1 MTRLLKKIRQIY
13 GDMNLQSKFTIVL
26 SIAVTIPVL
35 IVGIFFYTRLYD
47 MVVSDTIRKEQDA
60 SSEAAPL
67 IEARIQKIL
76 DAYEE
81 ITELGFYETLFHQ
94 PVNSPFQML
103 LDPRDAEAL
112 QKKAQELIDGQ
123 TITGLQIYM
132 DFPTESVKLFH
143 DELTQNYFVPMS
155 LAQGTYWYG
164 IFQGTGKSE
173 LYCPEFY
180 LGEREKCTFGDMAYI
195 VSTTFYYQGNAHQAY
210 IALYSSSDQLTQM
223 LKRNLTLDGSVSY
236 IINERNAIVASS
248 DKSGTGIYLLDYQ
261 TVEDSF
267 MASNGFIERT
277 ILDQKIY
284 AGFYN
289 IRQPGWFMVT
299 VLPSSSLLKQ
309 SNFIM
314 FQYILMYLAVLVLA
328 SVMAHFLARSVSSRI
343 SSVIRQMSKVRQGSP
358 VPMESPV
365 YHDEIGDLV
374 DTYNYMTRKIQQLM
388 DEQMKAAEELRIA
401 EFNSLQAQINPHFL
415 YNTMDMINWMALQGQ
430 TSEISSAVQS
440 LSRFYKL
447 TLSRKKSISTIG
459 EEEEHVSIYL
469 KIQNMRYHDNIS
481 FISDI
486 PDELTD
492 YQIPK
497 LTLQPVIENCVLH
510 GILEK
515 DTKAGTIV
523 LTGWMEQE
531 DIVLLIS
538 DDGVGI
544 PPEKLSTII
553 SGNSAGSSSGGT
565 NIAVYN
571 THQRLQILYGRAYG
585 LTYTSRQGQGTEV
598 QIRIPARRQTQEPV

>member
-103 LDPRDAEAL
+103 LDPRDAEAF

-195 VSTTFYYQGNAHQAY
+195 VSTTFLLSGKCPSGLHCPLFLLRSADANAEKESDSGRQRFLHYQ
-210 IALYSSSDQLTQM
+210 
-223 LKRNLTLDGSVSY
+223 
-236 IINERNAIVASS
+236 
-248 DKSGTGIYLLDYQ
+248 
-261 TVEDSF
+261 
-267 MASNGFIERT
+267 
-277 ILDQKIY
+277 
-284 AGFYN
+284 
-289 IRQPGWFMVT
+289 
-299 VLPSSSLLKQ
+299 
-309 SNFIM
+309 
-314 FQYILMYLAVLVLA
+314 
-328 SVMAHFLARSVSSRI
+328 
-343 SSVIRQMSKVRQGSP
+343 
-358 VPMESPV
+358 
-365 YHDEIGDLV
+365 
-374 DTYNYMTRKIQQLM
+374 
-388 DEQMKAAEELRIA
+388 
-401 EFNSLQAQINPHFL
+401 
-415 YNTMDMINWMALQGQ
+415 
-430 TSEISSAVQS
+430 
-440 LSRFYKL
+440 
-447 TLSRKKSISTIG
+447 
-459 EEEEHVSIYL
+459 
-469 KIQNMRYHDNIS
+469 
-481 FISDI
+481 
-486 PDELTD
+486 
-492 YQIPK
+492 
-497 LTLQPVIENCVLH
+497 
-510 GILEK
+510 
-515 DTKAGTIV
+515 
-523 LTGWMEQE
+523 
-531 DIVLLIS
+531 
-538 DDGVGI
+538 
-544 PPEKLSTII
+544 
-553 SGNSAGSSSGGT
+553 
-565 NIAVYN
+565 
-571 THQRLQILYGRAYG
+571 
-585 LTYTSRQGQGTEV
+585 
-598 QIRIPARRQTQEPV
+598 

>member
-103 LDPRDAEAL
+103 LDPRDAEAF

-132 DFPTESVKLFH
+132 DFPTESVKLFR
-143 DELTQNYFVPMS
+143 DELTSDYFVPMS

-180 LGEREKCTFGDMAYI
+180 LGEREKSTFGDMAYI

-299 VLPSSSLLKQ
+299 VLPSSSLLK
-309 SNFIM
+309 I
-314 FQYILMYLAVLVLA
+314 
-328 SVMAHFLARSVSSRI
+328 
-343 SSVIRQMSKVRQGSP
+343 
-358 VPMESPV
+358 
-365 YHDEIGDLV
+365 
-374 DTYNYMTRKIQQLM
+374 
-388 DEQMKAAEELRIA
+388 
-401 EFNSLQAQINPHFL
+401 
-415 YNTMDMINWMALQGQ
+415 
-430 TSEISSAVQS
+430 
-440 LSRFYKL
+440 
-447 TLSRKKSISTIG
+447 KKN
-459 EEEEHVSIYL
+459 
-469 KIQNMRYHDNIS
+469 KKKKNNQNI
-481 FISDI
+481 F
-486 PDELTD
+486 
-492 YQIPK
+492 K
-497 LTLQPVIENCVLH
+497 
-510 GILEK
+510 
-515 DTKAGTIV
+515 
-523 LTGWMEQE
+523 
-531 DIVLLIS
+531 
-538 DDGVGI
+538 
-544 PPEKLSTII
+544 
-553 SGNSAGSSSGGT
+553 
-565 NIAVYN
+565 
-571 THQRLQILYGRAYG
+571 
-585 LTYTSRQGQGTEV
+585 
-598 QIRIPARRQTQEPV
+598 